1 MSRTVFILTLF
12 ILLAVCASSYS
23 FAENLHAEIPWKARV
38 EISYVNTSGNTDT
51 QTFAGKFEIK
61 REGYVNRYFLDGSA
75 LRAESDGEETSN
87 KFLLEGRWERVFTER
102 FFGLLTGGFSRDTFS
117 GYDYRVF
124 GGPGIGYDLIK
135 TEEHTMQGLVSFLY
149 YYDEFSV
156 SNRSSDDYIAGKA
169 TFKYKRKIQENLTF
183 KETVDYF
190 VSFEDTDRFF
200 VDSDTSMEVKI
211 NSALSLGVSFLINYQ
226 NELPSPDLQHTD
238 TTFLTKLIV
247 DF

>member
-23 FAENLHAEIPWKARV
+23 FAENLHAEVPWKARV

-124 GGPGIGYDLIK
+124 GGPGIGYDFIK
-135 TEEHTMQGLVSFLY
+135 TDQHIVKGLLSFIY

-156 SNRSSDDYIAGKA
+156 SDKGTDDYLAGKA
-169 TFKYKRKIQENLTF
+169 TLKYEGKIRENLTF
-183 KETVDYF
+183 KETFNYF
-190 VSFEDTDRFF
+190 ASFEDTDRFF

-211 NSALSLGVSFLINYQ
+211 NSTLSLGVSFLINYQ